1 MSDISTRVKKIV
13 IEHLGVDESKV
24 VSTASF
30 VDDLGSDSLDQ
41 VEMVMKFEEEFNI
54 EIPQDAAEKITTIQS
69 AIDYIEA
76 NASKAA

>member
-1 MSDISTRVKKIV
+1 MTDISTRVKKIV

-41 VEMVMKFEEEFNI
+41 VEMVMKFEEEFSI

-76 NASKAA
+76 NASKSA

>member
-1 MSDISTRVKKIV
+1 MTDVTTRVKKIV

-24 VSTASF
+24 VSAASF

>member
-1 MSDISTRVKKIV
+1 MTDISTRVKKIV

-24 VSTASF
+24 VPTASF

-41 VEMVMKFEEEFNI
+41 VEMVMKFEEEFGI

-69 AIDYIEA
+69 AIDYIEI

>member
-1 MSDISTRVKKIV
+1 MSDIATRVKKIV
-13 IEHLGVDESKV
+13 IEHLGVDESKI
-24 VSTASF
+24 VSTAIF

-41 VEMVMKFEEEFNI
+41 VEMVMKFEEEFSI

>member
-41 VEMVMKFEEEFNI
+41 VEMVMKFEEEFSI

>member
-41 VEMVMKFEEEFNI
+41 VEMVMKFEEEFSI

-69 AIDYIEA
+69 AIDYIE
-76 NASKAA
+76 KAA

>member
-24 VSTASF
+24 VATASF

-41 VEMVMKFEEEFNI
+41 VEMVMKFEEEFSI

-76 NASKAA
+76 NSSKAA

>member
-1 MSDISTRVKKIV
+1 MTDISTRVKKIV

-24 VSTASF
+24 VSSASF

-76 NASKAA
+76 NASIAA

>member
-76 NASKAA
+76 NSK

>member
-54 EIPQDAAEKITTIQS
+54 EIPEDAAEKITTIQS
-69 AIDYIEA
+69 AIDYIES
-76 NASKAA
+76 NSTKAS